1 MNTHK
6 KATRVWV
13 QKPGWGC
20 KTIQKLDSKDLDPVN
35 RIIKQLYDVHLTRR
49 KQILDSYMIDLF
61 GRPIFFKEKY
71 ISRILIRIGEMKD
84 ETGKSLQEMRS
95 EFDSYLGC
103 NVTLPVNSKRIIQ
116 AYKMIQ
122 NNSPVD
128 DIKKILKIK

>member
-13 QKPGWGC
+13 QKPGWG
-20 KTIQKLDSKDLDPVN
+20 KPIQKLDSKDLDPVN

-71 ISRILIRIGEMKD
+71 ISRILVRILEMKE

-95 EFDSYLGC
+95 EFDTYLGG

-128 DIKKILKIK
+128 DIKRILKMK

>member
-13 QKPGWGC
+13 QKPGWG
-20 KTIQKLDSKDLDPVN
+20 KPIQKLDSKDLDPVN
-35 RIIKQLYDVHLTRR
+35 RIIKQFYDVHLTRR

-61 GRPIFFKEKY
+61 GRPIIFEEKH
-71 ISRILIRIGEMKD
+71 ISKILLRIVEMKD
-84 ETGKSLQEMRS
+84 ETGKSLQEIRS
-95 EFDSYLGC
+95 DFDRYLGD
-103 NVTLPVNSKRIIQ
+103 NTKLPINFRIITE